1 MEYILRQHLAVGA
14 EERVEP
20 QAVGVVLSTEIALEL
35 QLADPEAEAVLEQQ
49 LARPGA
55 EAVLEQQL
63 ARPGAEAVS
72 ERQLARPG
80 AAAAVQAAS
89 AALAQKQVVL
99 AVVMQLVGWA
109 RQAQRQAAL
118 VQ

>member
-35 QLADPEAEAVLEQQ
+35 QLADPEAEAVLE
-49 LARPGA
+49 R
-55 EAVLEQQL
+55 QL

-80 AAAAVQAAS
+80 AATAVQAAS

>member
-20 QAVGVVLSTEIALEL
+20 QAVGVVLPTEIALEL
-35 QLADPEAEAVLEQQ
+35 QLADPE
-49 LARPGA
+49 A

>member
-49 LARPGA
+49 LADPGA
-55 EAVLEQQL
+55 EAVL
-63 ARPGAEAVS
+63 

-80 AAAAVQAAS
+80 AAAVVQAAS

-99 AVVMQLVGWA
+99 AVVVKLAGWA
-109 RQAQRQAAL
+109 RQAQCQAAL
-118 VQ
+118 AQ

>member
-1 MEYILRQHLAVGA
+1 MEYILRQHLAVRA

-35 QLADPEAEAVLEQQ
+35 QLADPE
-49 LARPGA
+49 A

-99 AVVMQLVGWA
+99 AVVIQLVGWA

>member
-35 QLADPEAEAVLEQQ
+35 QLADPEAEVEVVL
-49 LARPGA
+49 
-55 EAVLEQQL
+55 
-63 ARPGAEAVS
+63 

-80 AAAAVQAAS
+80 AAAVVQAAS

-99 AVVMQLVGWA
+99 AVVVKLAGWA
-109 RQAQRQAAL
+109 RQAQCQAAL
-118 VQ
+118 AQ

>member
-35 QLADPEAEAVLEQQ
+35 QLADPE
-49 LARPGA
+49 
-55 EAVLEQQL
+55 
-63 ARPGAEAVS
+63 AEAVS

>member
-14 EERVEP
+14 EERVET

-35 QLADPEAEAVLEQQ
+35 QLADPEAEVEVVL
-49 LARPGA
+49 
-55 EAVLEQQL
+55 
-63 ARPGAEAVS
+63 

-80 AAAAVQAAS
+80 AAAVVQAAS

-99 AVVMQLVGWA
+99 AVVVKLAGWA
-109 RQAQRQAAL
+109 RQAQCQAAL
-118 VQ
+118 AQ

>member
-35 QLADPEAEAVLEQQ
+35 QLANPEAEAVLEQ
-49 LARPGA
+49 
-55 EAVLEQQL
+55 
-63 ARPGAEAVS
+63 
-72 ERQLARPG
+72 QLARPG

-89 AALAQKQVVL
+89 AALTQKQVVL

>member
-35 QLADPEAEAVLEQQ
+35 QLADPEAEAEVVL
-49 LARPGA
+49 
-55 EAVLEQQL
+55 
-63 ARPGAEAVS
+63 

-80 AAAAVQAAS
+80 AAAVVQAAS

-99 AVVMQLVGWA
+99 AVVVKLAGWA
-109 RQAQRQAAL
+109 RQAQCQAAL
-118 VQ
+118 AQ

>member
-35 QLADPEAEAVLEQQ
+35 QLVDPSVEVVL
-49 LARPGA
+49 
-55 EAVLEQQL
+55 
-63 ARPGAEAVS
+63 

-80 AAAAVQAAS
+80 AAAVVQAAS

-99 AVVMQLVGWA
+99 AVVVKLAGWA
-109 RQAQRQAAL
+109 RQAQGQAAL
-118 VQ
+118 AQ

>member
-35 QLADPEAEAVLEQQ
+35 QLADPEAEVEVVL
-49 LARPGA
+49 
-55 EAVLEQQL
+55 
-63 ARPGAEAVS
+63 

-80 AAAAVQAAS
+80 AAAVVQAAS

-99 AVVMQLVGWA
+99 AVVVKLAGRA
-109 RQAQRQAAL
+109 RQAQCQAAL
-118 VQ
+118 AQ

>member
-35 QLADPEAEAVLEQQ
+35 QLADPEAEVEVVL
-49 LARPGA
+49 
-55 EAVLEQQL
+55 
-63 ARPGAEAVS
+63 

-80 AAAAVQAAS
+80 AAVVVQTAS

-99 AVVMQLVGWA
+99 AVVVQLAG
-109 RQAQRQAAL
+109 
-118 VQ
+118 

>member
-35 QLADPEAEAVLEQQ
+35 QLADPEAEVEVVL
-49 LARPGA
+49 
-55 EAVLEQQL
+55 
-63 ARPGAEAVS
+63 

-109 RQAQRQAAL
+109 RQAQRQVAL

>member
-35 QLADPEAEAVLEQQ
+35 QLADPE
-49 LARPGA
+49 A

>member
-14 EERVEP
+14 EKRVEP

-35 QLADPEAEAVLEQQ
+35 QLADPEAEVEVVL
-49 LARPGA
+49 
-55 EAVLEQQL
+55 
-63 ARPGAEAVS
+63 

-80 AAAAVQAAS
+80 AAAVVQAAS

-99 AVVMQLVGWA
+99 AVVVKLAGWA
-109 RQAQRQAAL
+109 RQAQCQAAL
-118 VQ
+118 AQ

>member
-35 QLADPEAEAVLEQQ
+35 QLADPEAEVEVVL
-49 LARPGA
+49 
-55 EAVLEQQL
+55 
-63 ARPGAEAVS
+63 

-80 AAAAVQAAS
+80 AAVVVQTAS
-89 AALAQKQVVL
+89 TALAQKQVVL
-99 AVVMQLVGWA
+99 AVVVQLAG
-109 RQAQRQAAL
+109 
-118 VQ
+118 

>member
-35 QLADPEAEAVLEQQ
+35 QLADPEAEAVLE
-49 LARPGA
+49 
-55 EAVLEQQL
+55 
-63 ARPGAEAVS
+63 
-72 ERQLARPG
+72 RQLARSG
-80 AAAAVQAAS
+80 AAAVVQAAS

-99 AVVMQLVGWA
+99 AVVVKLAGWA
-109 RQAQRQAAL
+109 RQAQCQAAL
-118 VQ
+118 AQ

>member
-35 QLADPEAEAVLEQQ
+35 QLADPEAEVEVVL
-49 LARPGA
+49 
-55 EAVLEQQL
+55 
-63 ARPGAEAVS
+63 

-80 AAAAVQAAS
+80 AAAVVQVAS

-99 AVVMQLVGWA
+99 AVVVKLAGQVVLVA
-109 RQAQRQAAL
+109 VA
-118 VQ
+118 